1 MHRDTVVCPN
11 DSPPHSILPL
21 PPSSTPAVQILLH
34 MQQHSAAAFRV
45 LVSKFG
51 LVPGAVLEVRLRRL
65 LHLER
70 ACRRWPPPATCPPPI
85 LNHPQGDWLR
95 LVTAPFIHGGD
106 LHLYYNM
113 SSLLWKGSVLEPLLG
128 SRAFGL
134 VVAELTLTSG
144 LIYALLVSLL
154 SHAVPVAPVQA
165 LLALPAVGFSGVLF
179 GLKAVATA
187 DAAGRSVFQGWEM
200 PTRHLAWA
208 ELFLCQLLVPEA
220 SFLGHAAGI
229 LAGILHLRV
238 TRPLLRA
245 GGFWTARKA
254 PRTHGRG
261 TWGADSAGRS
271 SERRSDRVRGRCR
284 ALEGFLCAGLG

>member
-1 MHRDTVVCPN
+1 
-11 DSPPHSILPL
+11 
-21 PPSSTPAVQILLH
+21 

-51 LVPGAVLEVRLRRL
+51 LVPGAVLE
-65 LHLER
+65 
-70 ACRRWPPPATCPPPI
+70 
-85 LNHPQGDWLR
+85 GDWLR

-271 SERRSDRVRGRCR
+271 SERRSDRMPEGRR
-284 ALEGFLCAGLG
+284 DSFPPAPRSPLGLLPALGLYALLCALWVFNPGSALRARQPGARVWDFFLGSLAARKVPGGFFKGGGRTAYDL